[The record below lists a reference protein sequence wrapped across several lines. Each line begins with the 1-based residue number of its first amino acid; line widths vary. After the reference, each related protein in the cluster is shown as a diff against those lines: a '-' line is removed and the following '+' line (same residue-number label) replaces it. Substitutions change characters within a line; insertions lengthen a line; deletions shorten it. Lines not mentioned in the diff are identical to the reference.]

1 MHTFNVPI
9 ARSKSAALMRVLDLV
24 PRNYTLFT
32 CGMVRADKLLGLLQ
46 KFDER
51 HAIGATPSQRITR
64 KKHGKANAALVVYFP
79 EQQHLGEFDAEQQA
93 KVHWLLL
100 FTQGELQAHEKL
112 QPVMDKKHGLQW
124 LGYELTRYS
133 TQGAARYTWR
143 RPRDEM
149 ENLYNALDEA
159 LKRRRW
165 SAVSQLLDL
174 IAAQP
179 GFHGVREQGIRLQ
192 QFVRSS
198 GYDHEMPRLFYLEK
212 MSHGE
217 KLEVAVPKRERLA
230 RNNGETG
237 PNAG

>member
-1 MHTFNVPI
+1 MQSSG
-9 ARSKSAALMRVLDLV
+9 AR
-24 PRNYTLFT
+24 
-32 CGMVRADKLLGLLQ
+32 Q
-46 KFDER
+46 
-51 HAIGATPSQRITR
+51 
-64 KKHGKANAALVVYFP
+64 
-79 EQQHLGEFDAEQQA
+79 
-93 KVHWLLL
+93 
-100 FTQGELQAHEKL
+100 
-112 QPVMDKKHGLQW
+112 

-133 TQGAARYTWR
+133 NQGAARYTWR

-165 SAVSQLLDL
+165 STVGQLLDL

-192 QFVRSS
+192 QFVRSK

-217 KLEVAVPKRERLA
+217 KLEVAVLKSERLA
-230 RNNGETG
+230 RNHGDG
-237 PNAG
+237 KSNAGRAS